1 MFKGSAHV
9 FRHWQQSILGPV
21 YLRFMVDKVTLGQ
34 VCLWVLWVFLLLSYH
49 QSSMLIFLLLLLLSK
64 GQTGEACE
72 PPNKVVLFWILGSTA
87 T

>member
-34 VCLWVLWVFLLLSYH
+34 VCL
-49 QSSMLIFLLLLLLSK
+49 
-64 GQTGEACE
+64 
-72 PPNKVVLFWILGSTA
+72 
-87 T
+87 